1 MKRPMKNVD
10 AKDVSAF
17 GMAEPFF
24 CRGCDWLRYKE
35 SDLTPYCVLSH
46 SIEQF
51 RHGGCSNKR
60 II

>member
-1 MKRPMKNVD
+1 MKRPMKNVN

-17 GMAEPFF
+17 GRAEPFF
-24 CRGCDWLRYKE
+24 GRGCDCLRYQE
-35 SDLTPYCVLSH
+35 SDLPPDCVLSH

-51 RHGGCSNKR
+51 RYGGCSNKR